1 MLDLVCCYS
10 KMKREKSVVDTGDTS
25 NAFNDLSEA
34 PLSGVVGHDVGSSR
48 SREPEINCRK
58 HGCSLTI
65 GHTQSTGLC
74 TENSIPFTSRRSIC
88 VGAMSQVRSN
98 LTVGKS
104 WSGRFR
110 ARCPSDLPRRPLS
123 QND

>member
-1 MLDLVCCYS
+1 MIDLVCCYS

-65 GHTQSTGLC
+65 EHTQSTGLC
-74 TENSIPFTSRRSIC
+74 TALKT
-88 VGAMSQVRSN
+88 AYH
-98 LTVGKS
+98 
-104 WSGRFR
+104 
-110 ARCPSDLPRRPLS
+110 LPRVAAFVSEQCPR
-123 QND
+123 